1 VATRLIHGDGVPENL
16 AARVRA
22 DYYTLPASRFAAK
35 ITTERITS
43 VKISAVV
50 FSIIVVSKLCS
61 AAEPFGEFIELHSC
75 DLYTGGCTASA
86 ESTLLGRQVFRA
98 WSIERG
104 AWNGQDL
111 TNLKVAV
118 LETGSRNL
126 AEKGALA
133 DRAEIFVPKNLS
145 QAKREALVSWATAQ
159 HPLPPGTSVIES
171 KIVYKRSGQEAV
183 VTVGD
188 TVSLTTMPIGK
199 CSSGACGQ
207 SLWYEPQGDHS
218 TFEVVASRTSKIREA
233 TLFWADHDRPN
244 VFLAS
249 FGPNPNA
256 GQLADSTCH

>member
-1 VATRLIHGDGVPENL
+1 MTTPCQHPDLRLV
-16 AARVRA
+16 
-22 DYYTLPASRFAAK
+22 F
-35 ITTERITS
+35 TTERITF
-43 VKISAVV
+43 VKIPAVV
-50 FSIIVVSKLCS
+50 ILIFVVSQVCS
-61 AAEPFGEFIELHSC
+61 AAGPFGEFVELHSC

-98 WSIERG
+98 WSIEGG
-104 AWNGQDL
+104 AWSGQDL
-111 TNLKVAV
+111 THLKVAV

-126 AEKGALA
+126 AEKGALG
-133 DRAEIFVPKNLS
+133 DRAEIFIPRDLS
-145 QAKREALVSWATAQ
+145 QAKREALVSWASAQ
-159 HPLPPGTSVIES
+159 YPLPRGTPVIEAE
-171 KIVYKRSGQEAV
+171 IIYKRSGQEAV

-188 TVSLTTMPIGK
+188 TVSLTTMPIGR

-207 SLWYEPQGDHS
+207 SLWYEPQVDHS
-218 TFEVVASRTSKIREA
+218 AFEVVASRTSKIQDA

>member
-1 VATRLIHGDGVPENL
+1 
-16 AARVRA
+16 
-22 DYYTLPASRFAAK
+22 
-35 ITTERITS
+35 
-43 VKISAVV
+43 VKTSAVF
-50 FSIIVVSKLCS
+50 FSLFVVSQLCS
-61 AAEPFGEFIELHSC
+61 GAEPFGEFVELHSC

-104 AWNGQDL
+104 EWNGQDL
-111 TNLKVAV
+111 THLKVAV

-133 DRAEIFVPKNLS
+133 DRAEIFVPRDLS
-145 QAKREALVSWATAQ
+145 QAKREALVSWEAAQ
-159 HPLPPGTSVIES
+159 HPLPRGTPVIEAE
-171 KIVYKRSGQEAV
+171 IAYQRSGREAV

-188 TVSLTTMPIGK
+188 TVSLTTMPIGR

-207 SLWYEPQGDHS
+207 SLWYEPQVDHS
-218 TFEVVASRTSKIREA
+218 AFEVVASRTSKIQDA

-249 FGPNPNA
+249 FGSNPNA